1 MIKRKVLEDF
11 YKKKQSNKAY
21 PQSIEKPIETEI

>member
-11 YKKKQSNKAY
+11 YKKQSNKVY
-21 PQSIEKPIETEI
+21 PQSIEKPIETEV